1 MADVVGI
8 DQARERDAFEAELL
22 EETCRRVN
30 ATIVTA
36 IKMQV
41 GTYDQGLH
49 LAIVCNLLERFARD
63 RDPLLAHFTGL
74 RELPMD
80 DESRAQRLAAFEQIL
95 NHYLP
100 GVLGEE
106 VPMFG
111 NEHPD
116 GVQTEKL
123 NVI

>member
-22 EETCRRVN
+22 EENGRRLN

-36 IKMQV
+36 IKTQV
-41 GTYDQGLH
+41 GNYDQGLH
-49 LAIVCNLLERFARD
+49 LAIVRNLFERFMRN
-63 RDPLLAHFTGL
+63 REPLMAHFAGL

-80 DESRAQRLAAFEQIL
+80 NEARALRLAAFDEIL
-95 NHYLP
+95 HHYLP
-100 GVLGEE
+100 GVLSEE
-106 VPMFG
+106 VPVFG
-111 NEHPD
+111 DEHPA